1 MSART
6 AQRALWLIAFL
17 AAPVPIVLLGP
28 GRVPPAQLAELGAA
42 ALAFGLAESLRG
54 VVGLTALI
62 FLVEALVWSVA
73 LWLFAGLAARALG
86 RGRGVALALAAL
98 LAVAACIV
106 PVYRTPYHGQRVE
119 VTLLEVY
126 R

>member
-1 MSART
+1 MSARRFR
-6 AQRALWLIAFL
+6 RALFAIAFV

-28 GRVPPAQLAELGAA
+28 GHVPPAQLAELGAA
-42 ALAFGLAESLRG
+42 ALVFGLAESLRG

-62 FLVEALVWSVA
+62 FLAEALVYGVA
-73 LWLFAGLAARALG
+73 LWLVAGLAARTLG
-86 RGRGVALALAAL
+86 RWRGPVLAIAVLLAL
-98 LAVAACIV
+98 VACAV
-106 PVYRTPYHGQRVE
+106 PVYRTPYHARQPE

>member
-1 MSART
+1 MSARRFR
-6 AQRALWLIAFL
+6 RALFAIAFL

-54 VVGLTALI
+54 VVGLTALV
-62 FLVEALVWSVA
+62 FLVEALVWGTLCWGVA
-73 LWLFAGLAARALG
+73 ALAAHALG
-86 RGRGVALALAAL
+86 RFRGVALALAAL
-98 LAVAACIV
+98 LALVACFV
-106 PVYRTPYHGQRVE
+106 PVYHSPYHARRPQ